1 MFPSLLRIDVGV
13 VSSNGQDFSRY
24 EENVVLRGFWKIGS
38 LEGSLNFSP
47 VFGCWVNATSCVGE
61 DLFEFECRSLF
72 FIGDE

>member
-47 VFGCWVNATSCVGE
+47 VFCCWVNATSLLERICLNLNVVH
-61 DLFEFECRSLF
+61 F
-72 FIGDE
+72 FL